1 MIKTSISVIIL
12 FSIVTALVFL
22 YFAEDLA
29 DGLCENKIYETY
41 LSPDQSLKAVAFQ
54 RDCGGTDGATTQ
66 ISILDANRNL
76 ENRAGNIFVIQGL
89 PKDQVPTI
97 TWNSDQEVTIH
108 YQTDGSEIKAET
120 HWGADTP
127 LKINYQ

>member
-29 DGLCENKIYETY
+29 EGLCENKIYETY
-41 LSPDQSLKAVAFQ
+41 LSPDQSLKAVTFQ

-66 ISILDANRNL
+66 ISILDASQSL
-76 ENRAGNIFVIQGL
+76 ENRAGNVFVVAGA
-89 PKDQVPTI
+89 PKHQAPDI
-97 TWNSDQEVTIH
+97 TWNSDQEVTVH

-120 HWGADTP
+120 HWGAEIP

>member
-29 DGLCENKIYETY
+29 DGLCANKTYREY
-41 LSPDQSLKAVAFQ
+41 LSPDQSRKAVIFQ
-54 RDCGGTDGATTQ
+54 RDCGGTDGSTTQ
-66 ISILDANRNL
+66 ISILDANQSL
-76 ENRAGNIFVIQGL
+76 ENRAGNLFVVGGA
-89 PKDQVPTI
+89 PKHQAPDI
-97 TWNSDQEVTIH
+97 TWNSDQEVTVH
-108 YQTDGSEIKAET
+108 YHTDGSEIKAET
-120 HWGADTP
+120 HWRADNP